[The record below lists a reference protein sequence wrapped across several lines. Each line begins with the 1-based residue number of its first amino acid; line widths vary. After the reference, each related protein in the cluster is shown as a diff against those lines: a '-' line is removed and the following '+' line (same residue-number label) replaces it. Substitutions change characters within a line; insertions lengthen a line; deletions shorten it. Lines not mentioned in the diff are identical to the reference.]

1 MIKKGKQLMAY
12 YYLEGLVEWCDYWDA
27 WRKWARSK
35 PSLKHPI
42 KYIKWYFGEPKY
54 RKENNK

>member
-1 MIKKGKQLMAY
+1 MGDYHI
-12 YYLEGLVEWCDYWDA
+12 EGLVEWCDYWDA
-27 WRKWARSK
+27 WRKWAGSK